1 MPSSLGPAIVKIGRP
16 SCFCGAML
24 RRVTDLAR
32 IKLPSMMQK
41 KLQIKI
47 KNK

>member
-32 IKLPSMMQK
+32 IKPPSMMK
-41 KLQIKI
+41 KNFKS
-47 KNK
+47 K